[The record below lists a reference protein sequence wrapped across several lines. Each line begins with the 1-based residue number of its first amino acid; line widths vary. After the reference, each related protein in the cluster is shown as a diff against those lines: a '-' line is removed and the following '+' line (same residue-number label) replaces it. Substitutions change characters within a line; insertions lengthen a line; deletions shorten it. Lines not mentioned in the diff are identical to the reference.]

1 MEIEMNKKRM
11 TGAARL
17 VYALEQIGVRET
29 FGIPG
34 VHNTEI
40 YDELSQSTLIQPI
53 LVTHEAG
60 AAFMADAISRTTSR
74 IGTLVIVPAAGLT
87 HAMSGVGEAFLDG
100 IPMLIISGGT
110 RRDTG
115 RSYQIHQLDQIRLV
129 SPLVKK
135 AVLVTEAEQIVPTI
149 YELFA
154 LAMTGRPGPV
164 FVEIPAE
171 LQLFESQVESLPRFQ
186 GLPPAKAPDLERVR
200 TAAQMLLRSQ
210 RPGIYLGWGARN
222 ATEFSVKIAEIL
234 QAPVATT
241 MQGLSVFPGNHPL
254 RAGMGFGNSAVP
266 GAQTA
271 FEDCDCLL
279 TVGASFGE
287 LATGSY
293 GIVVPKDH
301 IHIDIDPEVFNKN
314 FGASLTIEA
323 DGELAL
329 QALLESLRVES
340 LGWKRPEGADV
351 RIQKMAREKKTYL
364 ESWTTV
370 EQTEQVSPGIFFREL
385 RAILPRDGILV
396 LDDGNHTFLAAE
408 LFEPGE
414 PKTVLSPTD
423 FNCMGYAVPAAI
435 GAKIAHPERAVFAVV
450 GDGAFQMTGF
460 EMLTAKTQG
469 LGIAFFVF
477 SDGEL
482 GQIAHLQQIPLNR
495 KTCTILGQP
504 NLEGFAQTVGAKFIS
519 LEKDADVRE
528 ALRKASLW
536 VSQGQSVLVDVKI
549 DYRRKTQFTQ
559 GAVKTNLK
567 RFPMREKLRF
577 IARAAKRHVF
587 S

>member
-1 MEIEMNKKRM
+1 M

-60 AAFMADAISRTTSR
+60 AAFMADAVSRTTSR

-87 HAMSGVGEAFLDG
+87 HAMSGIGEAFLDG

-110 RRDTG
+110 RRDSG
-115 RSYQIHQLDQIRLV
+115 RFYQIHQLDQIKLV

-135 AVLVTEAEQIVPTI
+135 SVLVTEAEQIVPTI
-149 YELFA
+149 YELYT
-154 LAMTGRPGPV
+154 LAVSGRPGPV

-171 LQLFESQVESLPRFQ
+171 LRLFESPVASLPRFP
-186 GLPPAKAPDLERVR
+186 GLPPAKAADPEKVR
-200 TAAQMLLRSQ
+200 SAAQKLLNSR

-222 ATEFSVKIAEIL
+222 ASDSSVKIAELL

-266 GAQTA
+266 GAQAA
-271 FEDCDCLL
+271 FEHCDCLL

-293 GIVVPKDH
+293 GVVVPQDH

-314 FGASLTIEA
+314 YGASLTIEA
-323 DGELAL
+323 DAELAL
-329 QALLESLRVES
+329 RALLQSLQEASQGWRV
-340 LGWKRPEGADV
+340 PEDAGARV
-351 RIQKMAREKKTYL
+351 KKLCQEKKAYL
-364 ESWTTV
+364 ESWSAV
-370 EQTEQVSPGIFFREL
+370 EQAGQVSPGIFFREL
-385 RAILPRDGILV
+385 RGILPRDGILV

-435 GAKIAHPERAVFAVV
+435 GAKIAHPEKAVFAVV

-504 NLEGFAQTVGAKFIS
+504 NLEGFAQAVGAKFVS
-519 LEKDADVRE
+519 LEKDAEVRE
-528 ALRKASLW
+528 TLRSVALW
-536 VSQGQSVLVDVKI
+536 VSQGHSVLVDVKI

-559 GAVKTNLK
+559 GAVKTNLS
-567 RFPMREKLRF
+567 RFPLREKLRF
-577 IARAAKRHVF
+577 ISRALKRHL
-587 S
+587 SG